1 MAIFYTTNQKIV
13 HLRTWV
19 TSGQQLMDYC
29 KESGV
34 SRSSMTLWTTNI
46 LGVDYTSSLRNAAQK
61 ALKKIERM
69 EVPSFMGDKSK
80 SSSSATCNGKEKQIS
95 KGRCCSS
102 HLY

>member
-19 TSGQQLMDYC
+19 TSCQQLMDYC

-34 SRSSMTLWTTNI
+34 SRTSMPSWATGI
-46 LGVDYTSSLRNAAQK
+46 LGTDFTSTLRNVAQK

-69 EVPSFMGDKSK
+69 EASSFMGDKV
-80 SSSSATCNGKEKQIS
+80 NPL
-95 KGRCCSS
+95 RV
-102 HLY
+102 HL